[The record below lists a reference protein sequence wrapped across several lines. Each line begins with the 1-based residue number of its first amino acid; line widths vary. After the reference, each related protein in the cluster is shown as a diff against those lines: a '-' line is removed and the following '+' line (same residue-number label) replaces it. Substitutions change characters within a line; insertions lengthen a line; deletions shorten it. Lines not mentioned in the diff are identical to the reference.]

1 MLLRARYY
9 PGFTEQRG
17 VFMSCTPVT
26 ELLEKHRDV
35 PKRRPELGST
45 KLFFLHNLPLPPLQQ
60 MSQEPKVGAERHW
73 AD

>member
-17 VFMSCTPVT
+17 VFMSCTPVPFR
-26 ELLEKHRDV
+26 HRDV

-45 KLFFLHNLPLPPLQQ
+45 KLFFLHNLPLPPLTNN
-60 MSQEPKVGAERHW
+60 QEPKVGAERLE